1 MGDIIKRFVW
11 VFLTE
16 LFGDKV
22 LKVKRISGEDNRVEI
37 FKLLVLFALTIVLIE
52 VGCKLAILDKL
63 LKGERDDDDDV

>member
-1 MGDIIKRFVW
+1 MW
-11 VFLTE
+11 EFLTE

-52 VGCKLAILDKL
+52 VDCKLAILDKL
-63 LKGERDDDDDV
+63 LKGDKDDDDV